1 MIVPPL
7 IGQIGIFSLIDVFPS
22 TCQMKTMTD
31 KTHMIVSAAANMFAR
46 YGYSKTTM
54 GDIANEAGVARQTV
68 YNAFP
73 GKEEILRAVVRQA
86 GDETY
91 SAVMASWADTDSID
105 DKLSAFHQYGPLKWF
120 EAICAAPD
128 LAELMDGL
136 HRAASEEMT
145 ALDLKWRA
153 ALTEMLQTSLAA
165 RDGLPASIDDIVDF
179 FYSASLN
186 AKHGVQDLAQLR
198 SRLATIKLATLALL
212 KA

>member
-1 MIVPPL
+1 
-7 IGQIGIFSLIDVFPS
+7 
-22 TCQMKTMTD
+22 MTD
-31 KTHMIVSAAANMFAR
+31 KTRMIVTAAANMFAR

-54 GDIANEAGVARQTV
+54 GDIAAEAGVARQTV

-91 SAVMASWADTDSID
+91 TAVMASWGDTDSID

-136 HRAASEEMT
+136 HRAASEEIS

-153 ALTEMLQTSLAA
+153 ALTDMLLAKMETTTTLSA
-165 RDGLPASIDDIVDF
+165 PIDDIVDF
-179 FYSASLN
+179 FYAASLN